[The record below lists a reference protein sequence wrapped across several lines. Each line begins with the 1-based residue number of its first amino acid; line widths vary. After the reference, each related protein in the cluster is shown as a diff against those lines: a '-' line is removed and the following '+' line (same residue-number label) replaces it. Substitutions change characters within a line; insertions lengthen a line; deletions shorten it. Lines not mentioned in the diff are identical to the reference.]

1 MSKFFRA
8 GVLIPLFF
16 PSPLAGEGQDE
27 GESAGVRGKSRGI
40 TLIEILVVMAI
51 IAVLASIAFP
61 ALGNARRRAMSVKT
75 ESVIA
80 SLEAALSMY
89 GTDFGDYP
97 AFEGEGTGSL
107 VELLQG
113 PVESRFWKGPYMRFK
128 TADIDGE
135 NNILDAWKTPLRYNY
150 PQEEHSNIP
159 YAIISAGPDRA
170 IGTVDD
176 IGNW

>member
-1 MSKFFRA
+1 MKRYISNF
-8 GVLIPLFF
+8 LLNFF
-16 PSPLAGEGQDE
+16 PLRLGERVR
-27 GESAGVRGKSRGI
+27 VRGKGI
-40 TLIEILVVMAI
+40 TLLEILVVMAI
-51 IAVLASIAFP
+51 IAVLSAIATP

-80 SLEAALSMY
+80 SIEAALSMY

-107 VELLQG
+107 TELLQG

-128 TADIDGE
+128 TADIDGG
-135 NNILDAWKTPLRYNY
+135 NNILDAWKTPLSYRY
-150 PQEEHSNIP
+150 PQDGHTNVP
-159 YAIISAGPDRA
+159 YIIISAGPDREM
-170 IGTVDD
+170 GTADD